1 MSTSSPDRVSLS
13 ALLRVP
19 GFGWLFLASTAG
31 RLPVSALGLVF
42 ILRTRELTGSYAAGG
57 AVAAAYALANGVTAP
72 ALGRMVDRRG
82 QGAVLVPAALIGS
95 VALVIFALLGEGV
108 PVIAAMACAA
118 VAGAAIPPLG
128 PCLRT
133 LWPSLLGDD
142 PARTHAA
149 FALESA
155 ALEVTYIAGPVLIA
169 GAIGSQSTAA
179 ATLACAALLLLG
191 TGTFAASA
199 ASRAW
204 RSPALAD
211 TGGFGALRAPGVRT
225 LMVVFLLLGA
235 TFGSVEVAV
244 PVAAEAA
251 GVAGATGLL
260 LGIWG
265 AGSLIGGLV
274 AARAGAPADP
284 SRRLTLVLVALA
296 AGHLLLTIPTGPL
309 VLAGLLLVAGLAIA
323 PAIAGAY
330 TMVDGVAPAGT
341 VTEAYTWLT
350 TGIAA
355 GLALGAAV
363 TGALAES
370 HGAGAAFATAAAAC
384 ALAAVAGS
392 VGRGTLVPVAP
403 RGLPQPTA
411 AG

>member
-1 MSTSSPDRVSLS
+1 VEITTSDRVALGT
-13 ALLRVP
+13 LLRVP
-19 GFGWLFLASTAG
+19 GFARLFVASMAG
-31 RLPVSALGLVF
+31 RLPASALGLVF

-72 ALGRMVDRRG
+72 VLGRLVDRRG
-82 QGAVLVPAALIGS
+82 QGAVLVPAAVTGS
-95 VALVIFALLGEGV
+95 IALVAFALLEKGAPLLAG
-108 PVIAAMACAA
+108 MACAA
-118 VAGAAIPPLG
+118 VAGAAFPPLG

-133 LWPSLLGDD
+133 LWPALLGED

-155 ALEVTYIAGPVLIA
+155 ALEVTYIAGPVVIA

-179 ATLACAALLLLG
+179 ATLACAGLLLLG

-204 RSPALAD
+204 RSPAVAE

-244 PVAAEAA
+244 PVASEAA
-251 GVAGATGLL
+251 GVAGSTGLL

-265 AGSLIGGLV
+265 LGSLLGGLLY
-274 AARAGAPADP
+274 ARSGAPTDP
-284 SRRLTLVLVALA
+284 ARRLSLVLAALA
-296 AGHLLLTIPTGPL
+296 AGHLLLAIPAGPL
-309 VLAGLLLVAGLAIA
+309 VLAGLLLVAGLGIS

-330 TMVDGVAPAGT
+330 TMVDGVAPSGT

-355 GLALGAAV
+355 GLAAGAAL
-363 TGALAES
+363 TGALAEAE
-370 HGAGAAFATAAAAC
+370 GAGAAFAIAGAAC
-384 ALAAVAGS
+384 AAAAVAGS
-392 VGRGTLVPVAP
+392 LGRATLAP
-403 RGLPQPTA
+403 RA
-411 AG
+411 AEAC